1 MNRPIHQQLVTLI
14 QALQSAT
21 MRSDMA
27 CLEVLQ
33 EKAQQLVEEIKALEE
48 RQTTQPLHPDPS

>member
-1 MNRPIHQQLVTLI
+1 MNKPIHQQLVTLI

-33 EKAQQLVEEIKALEE
+33 EKAQQLVEEVKALEE
-48 RQTTQPLHPDPS
+48 AAEVKKYNLTP

>member
-1 MNRPIHQQLVTLI
+1 MNKPIHQQLVTLI

-27 CLEVLQ
+27 CLEVIQ

-48 RQTTQPLHPDPS
+48 AAEVKK

>member
-1 MNRPIHQQLVTLI
+1 MNKPIHQQLVTLI

-48 RQTTQPLHPDPS
+48 AAEVKK